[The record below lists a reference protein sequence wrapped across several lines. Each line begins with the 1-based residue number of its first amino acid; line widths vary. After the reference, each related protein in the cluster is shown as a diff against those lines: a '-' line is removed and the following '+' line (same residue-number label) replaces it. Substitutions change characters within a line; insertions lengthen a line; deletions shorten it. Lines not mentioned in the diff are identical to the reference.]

1 MGNKI
6 CLTCCV
12 PLHLD
17 RISTFAEFVE
27 SHHCERVTSIHLK
40 LTHLSKIVMKMM
52 VTVLTMVMVMVMVMV
67 MGMVMMITVN
77 SEALWGKTST
87 KR

>member
-1 MGNKI
+1 MDLN
-6 CLTCCV
+6 
-12 PLHLD
+12 

-27 SHHCERVTSIHLK
+27 SHHCKCVTSVHLK

-52 VTVLTMVMVMVMVMV
+52 VTVLTMVMVMVMVAMIMV
-67 MGMVMMITVN
+67 MVMVMMITVN

>member
-6 CLTCCV
+6 SLTCCV

-52 VTVLTMVMVMVMVMV
+52 VTVLTMVMVMK
-67 MGMVMMITVN
+67 ITVN

>member
-6 CLTCCV
+6 SLTCCV

-52 VTVLTMVMVMVMVMV
+52 VTVLTMVMVMVMK
-67 MGMVMMITVN
+67 ITVN

>member
-6 CLTCCV
+6 SLTCCV

-52 VTVLTMVMVMVMVMV
+52 VTMVTVI
-67 MGMVMMITVN
+67 MGMGMVAVMMITVN

>member
-52 VTVLTMVMVMVMVMV
+52 VTMVTVI
-67 MGMVMMITVN
+67 MGMGMVAVMMITVN

>member
-6 CLTCCV
+6 SLTCCV

-52 VTVLTMVMVMVMVMV
+52 VTVLTMVMML
-67 MGMVMMITVN
+67 T
-77 SEALWGKTST
+77 
-87 KR
+87 